1 MNETTQAEICKAIT
15 ENSNIRNKRILEVGC
30 GSGRIT
36 SHLVKHTLN
45 ITAIDPCTASIRSAQ
60 NSYPQIEFLVGSGEK
75 TEFKDSTFD
84 AVIFSLSLHHQ
95 NPVLALKE
103 AQRVIKPTGNIII
116 IEPVIG
122 GQFENVCV
130 HMDNENLAK
139 ESAQEA
145 VLNSGM
151 RMPVSKIFG
160 SVWEFDCKEELYAW
174 LADYY
179 EKPVDTEAK
188 ANIEKTLSACIDDK
202 PLSLESMN
210 RIQILAN

>member
-84 AVIFSLSLHHQ
+84 AVIFFHFRCIIKTQFWHLKRLKGLS
-95 NPVLALKE
+95 
-103 AQRVIKPTGNIII
+103 
-116 IEPVIG
+116 
-122 GQFENVCV
+122 
-130 HMDNENLAK
+130 
-139 ESAQEA
+139 
-145 VLNSGM
+145 
-151 RMPVSKIFG
+151 
-160 SVWEFDCKEELYAW
+160 
-174 LADYY
+174 
-179 EKPVDTEAK
+179 
-188 ANIEKTLSACIDDK
+188 
-202 PLSLESMN
+202 N
-210 RIQILAN
+210 RQGI